1 MELYL
6 DSVNFKEIE
15 AASELGFLTGL
26 TTTPTFMH
34 REGITD
40 IDAAIK
46 QLAKKV
52 PILQIEALGNNAEAI
67 MNETYRL
74 LDLGLDKTKT
84 VFKIPISLEGA
95 KACRKLRD
103 KGLLV
108 NLHLIYTLQQA
119 YIAMA
124 AGANYICPLV
134 GRLQDQG
141 HDALSMV
148 EQCVNATTRYG
159 YSSKIMFSSVRNS
172 EHVRN
177 AINIGV
183 HACTMPWTIM
193 KQLTQNDFTD
203 TGKQQFEKHTY
214 LLTTRVHEVMQTAD
228 TMLSFDATVFDALI
242 QMTKS
247 KLGAVIVLD
256 AKGSIYRIFTDGDL
270 RRYLRDNKNIG
281 QMKLSE
287 LESNAP
293 FTIDAGAT
301 LYEASAKFVETKVDN
316 IIVVEDQKPVGLI
329 DVQDVL

>member
-6 DSVNFKEIE
+6 DSVNFKEID
-15 AASELGFLTGL
+15 AAMDLGFVTGL

-46 QLAKKV
+46 QLSKKV
-52 PILQIEALGNNAEAI
+52 PILQIEALGNNAQVFVDEAH
-67 MNETYRL
+67 RL
-74 LDLGLDKTKT
+74 LGLGLDKTKT
-84 VFKIPISLEGA
+84 VFKIPVSLEGA
-95 KACRKLRD
+95 KACKMLRD
-103 KGLLV
+103 QGLLV

-148 EQCVNATTRYG
+148 EQCVNATIRYN
-159 YSSKIMFSSVRNS
+159 YPSKIMFSSVRNS

-183 HACTMPWTIM
+183 HACTMPWHVM
-193 KQLTQNDFTD
+193 KQLTQNDFTE
-203 TGKQQFEKHTY
+203 TGKGQFERHTY
-214 LLTTRVHEVMQTAD
+214 LLTTKVREVMQTDD
-228 TMLSFDATVFDALI
+228 TMLKNDVTIFDALI
-242 QMTKS
+242 SMTRS

-256 AKGSIYRIFTDGDL
+256 KNKDLYRIFTDGDL
-270 RRYLRDNKNIG
+270 RRTLHDKENLSQK
-281 QMKLSE
+281 KLAD
-287 LESNAP
+287 LEPNSP
-293 FTIDAGAT
+293 ITIEAGAT
-301 LYEASAKFVETKVDN
+301 LFEASNKFAETKVDN
-316 IIVVEDQKPVGLI
+316 IVVVEDGKPVGII
-329 DVQDVL
+329 DIQDVI